1 MHHIRKIV
9 GNQAAKFILTGVLN
23 TAIDFAIFNLLILAF
38 GLHGANIVI
47 FRNIA
52 FIAAV
57 GNSYYWNR
65 KWVFKS
71 GHTTRKQI
79 AKEQLSFLTVSLIG
93 LIINTVV
100 ATGVYTL
107 ILSSGLPILPIIAA
121 NIGTVAGIVV
131 VFSSNFLGYK
141 FLVFKNVKA

>member
-1 MHHIRKIV
+1 MQHLRKIF
-9 GNQAAKFILTGVLN
+9 GIQATKSILTGVLN

-57 GNSYYWNR
+57 ANSYYWNR

-71 GHTTRKQI
+71 GHTTRKEI
-79 AKEQLSFLTVSLIG
+79 AKEQLSFLSISLIG
-93 LIINTVV
+93 LIVNTIV

-107 ILSSGLPILPIIAA
+107 IMSSGFPVLPIIAA
-121 NIGTVAGIVV
+121 NIGTVLGIVV